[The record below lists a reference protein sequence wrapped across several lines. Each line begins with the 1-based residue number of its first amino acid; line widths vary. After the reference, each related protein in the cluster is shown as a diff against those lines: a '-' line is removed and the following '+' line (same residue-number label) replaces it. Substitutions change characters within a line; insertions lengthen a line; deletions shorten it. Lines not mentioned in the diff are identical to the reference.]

1 MLSYVRNIV
10 DTVKTTVKGMQVTF
24 KNLRRPEITV
34 CYPEQ
39 LMTLPKGYRGIHTL
53 DQEACIYCFQCA
65 KICPVDCIE
74 MKADRVEKKFLAW
87 EQFSVDYNKC
97 IFCNLCVEVC
107 PKDCIH
113 MDRRDGSAKFALV
126 TDDRSTLNL
135 DILTY
140 VGLSETDDTNVQ
152 KIVSDRAA
160 GITTPPAAPAAAK
173 PAVPATAAPAVATA
187 ATKPAAAAPAT
198 AAPAATPQA
207 TPLAATPPAAAP
219 RPATPPSAAA
229 PTPPP
234 AAPPAPPTPPASA

>member
-24 KNLRRPEITV
+24 RNLRRPETTV

-39 LMTLPKGYRGIHTL
+39 LMPLPKGYRGIHTL

-65 KICPVDCIE
+65 RICPVECIE

-87 EQFSVDYNKC
+87 EQFSIDYNKC
-97 IFCNLCVEVC
+97 LFCNLCIEVC

-135 DILTY
+135 DVLTY
-140 VGLSETDDTNVQ
+140 IGLSEGDEKNVA
-152 KIVSDRAA
+152 KVVADRAA

-173 PAVPATAAPAVATA
+173 PAAAPAA
-187 ATKPAAAAPAT
+187 AGAAPAAAKPAAPAAAAPA
-198 AAPAATPQA
+198 ATP
-207 TPLAATPPAAAP
+207 ATPPAAAK
-219 RPATPPSAAA
+219 PAAPPPAPPS
-229 PTPPP
+229 PPP
-234 AAPPAPPTPPASA
+234 AAS